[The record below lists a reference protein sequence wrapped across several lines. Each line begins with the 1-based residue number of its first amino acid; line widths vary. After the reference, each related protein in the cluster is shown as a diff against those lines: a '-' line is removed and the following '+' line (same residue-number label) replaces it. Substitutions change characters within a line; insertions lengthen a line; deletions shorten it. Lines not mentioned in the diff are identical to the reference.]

1 VTFVLP
7 FVPVV
12 FIYFYFLDNIFTGE
26 ILIIIRGKPICHK
39 KEEYQRSNLNQP
51 EKNQTTIIMMEHN
64 HKSLN
69 PLPILRTEN
78 LSRIVPGKTLVDHIS
93 IQVQPGAI
101 LAIIGPSGSGKS
113 SFLRLINRLDEPT
126 QGTVFLEGQ
135 DYRHIPPCEL
145 RRRVG
150 MVMQAPNLFPGSVAD
165 NLRYGPAQRGE
176 ELSDQQIDSLLA
188 QVGLLGYAAQ
198 SVSVLSGGEAQRV
211 SLART
216 LANTPEVLL
225 LDEPTSA
232 LDEAAEAEVEATLKN
247 IFTSQ
252 GLTCLFVTHDM
263 AQAARLASHAML
275 METGRLVKYG
285 SLQEV
290 FDA

>member
-1 VTFVLP
+1 
-7 FVPVV
+7 
-12 FIYFYFLDNIFTGE
+12 
-26 ILIIIRGKPICHK
+26 
-39 KEEYQRSNLNQP
+39 
-51 EKNQTTIIMMEHN
+51 
-64 HKSLN
+64 
-69 PLPILRTEN
+69 
-78 LSRIVPGKTLVDHIS
+78 
-93 IQVQPGAI
+93 
-101 LAIIGPSGSGKS
+101 
-113 SFLRLINRLDEPT
+113 
-126 QGTVFLEGQ
+126 
-135 DYRHIPPCEL
+135 
-145 RRRVG
+145 
-150 MVMQAPNLFPGSVAD
+150 
-165 NLRYGPAQRGE
+165 
-176 ELSDQQIDSLLA
+176 LLA